1 MGGELR
7 LNWDVLVPHVL
18 HPLKVEI
25 IEAMCWIGRSLS
37 ATELTSVLDKPNKI
51 SQLSYHLKALAR
63 LGVIEM
69 TGWEPVRG
77 TKENF
82 YFLTEQMLGK

>member
-1 MGGELR
+1 MGGELS
-7 LNWDVLVPHVL
+7 LDWSVLVPHVL

-37 ATELTSVLDKPNKI
+37 ANELTSVLGKEKKL
-51 SQLSYHLKALAR
+51 SQIAYHMNTLKG

-69 TGWEPVRG
+69 TRWEPVRG

-82 YFLTEQMLGK
+82 YFLTELMLGK

>member
-1 MGGELR
+1 MGGELP
-7 LNWDVLVPHVL
+7 LDWSALVPHVL

-37 ATELTSVLDKPNKI
+37 ATELTRILDKPNQI
-51 SQLSYHLKALAR
+51 SQIAYHMKTLKK

-69 TGWEPVRG
+69 TRWEPVRG

-82 YFLTEQMLGK
+82 YFLTKQMLGK